1 MYAQCPMYSIR
12 GKGVVPMAYGFVLI
26 KTAPGK
32 EKSVII
38 KLLSKKVVREIHTV
52 FGEYDLVAMMT
63 AKDYQGLGQK
73 IIDNIRTIEGVEDTM
88 TLAGCKLK
96 DMP

>member
-1 MYAQCPMYSIR
+1 M
-12 GKGVVPMAYGFVLI
+12 
-26 KTAPGK
+26 
-32 EKSVII
+32 
-38 KLLSKKVVREIHTV
+38 VREIHTV

-63 AKDYQGLGQK
+63 AKDYQGPGQK